1 MISINLLSVNIN
13 LRPDRLGLDGEDR
26 SEGKTESPVQ
36 QKLRHGSTDGPGTIL
51 I

>member
-13 LRPDRLGLDGEDR
+13 LKPNRLGLDGEDR

-36 QKLRHGSTDGPGTIL
+36 QKLCHCPADGPGTIL

>member
-1 MISINLLSVNIN
+1 MILITLLSVNIN
-13 LRPDRLGLDGEDR
+13 LKPNRLGLDGEDR

-36 QKLRHGSTDGPGTIL
+36 QKLRHCPADGPGTIL

>member
-1 MISINLLSVNIN
+1 MISINLLPVSQHQ
-13 LRPDRLGLDGEDR
+13 LETLGLDGEDR

-36 QKLRHGSTDGPGTIL
+36 QKLRHCPADGPGTIL